1 MKQNQKN
8 IVKFLNNYLKNKQ
21 QINEKYSQGALARDL
36 KISTGALS
44 QILNGKRTISKKMA
58 MSFCERLKLNS
69 KEQKIF
75 LKNFEIEIKIKEKK
89 SYKDFD
95 IKSIEASDNWILF
108 ALLNIAK
115 IPNIDFSVDNLSQ
128 RLNVPTKKIHILKK
142 YLIENDFLIE
152 DSHGHVTRAVKN
164 IQTSH
169 LVTKADKQKIHLEN
183 LKLAQKSL
191 LNDAPEDRE
200 FTSLT
205 LTFDKFDL
213 ADAKEQIREFQNKF
227 SSIFET
233 ESAQSVYKLNIQ
245 LFTLFNS

>member
-8 IVKFLNNYLKNKQ
+8 IVKFLTNYLKNKQ

-44 QILNGKRTISKKMA
+44 QILNGKRIISQKMA
-58 MSFCERLKLNS
+58 LSFCERLKLNP
-69 KEQKIF
+69 KEQKTF

-95 IKSIEASDNWILF
+95 IKNIEASDNWILF

-115 IPNIDFSVDNLSQ
+115 IPNVDFSVENLSQ
-128 RLNVPTKKIHILKK
+128 RLNIPAKKVQTIKK
-142 YLIENDFLIE
+142 YLIENDFLIQ
-152 DSHGHVTRAVKN
+152 DTQGQVKRAVKN

-169 LVTKADKQKIHLEN
+169 LITKADKQKIHLEN

-191 LNDAPEDRE
+191 LNDSPEDRE

-205 LTFDKFDL
+205 LTFDHDDL
-213 ADAKEQIREFQNKF
+213 EDAKEQIREFQNKF

-245 LFTLFNS
+245 LFSLFNS